1 MSEAA
6 LESAIRDR
14 LTEVLD
20 PCSCFTDDPVNIVD
34 LGIVESV
41 TVADGTARIELLLTS
56 PGCTYMPY
64 IERDVEE
71 RAGDV
76 DGVRSVEVV
85 QITDQIW
92 TEERMEEEVR
102 LARRDRFESKME
114 AAGITP
120 HAGFDD

>member
-1 MSEAA
+1 MSATE
-6 LESAIRDR
+6 LESAVRDR

-20 PCSCFTDDPVNIVD
+20 PCSCFTENPVNIVD
-34 LGIVESV
+34 LGIVERVEV
-41 TVADGTARIELLLTS
+41 TGGTARVELLLTS

-71 RAGDV
+71 RVRSV

-85 QITDQIW
+85 EVTDQIW
-92 TEERMEEEVR
+92 TQERMDDEVQSV
-102 LARRDRFESKME
+102 RRERFENRME

-120 HAGFDD
+120 HGGTEP